1 MVLRSSSWPWECCC
15 NCLEDKVGARWVA
28 GDPFLVSFTDNGPND
43 FLMEFRGVA
52 IRGRFASEVS
62 AVRVGSVG
70 RGVSPK
76 DLFLLAFRIRWVE
89 LCRANPAT
97 TWACAL
103 ILRGS
108 VCGGQKGKNVLQP
121 MIEEMYREQ
130 RGGCNSGRC
139 A

>member
-1 MVLRSSSWPWECCC
+1 
-15 NCLEDKVGARWVA
+15 
-28 GDPFLVSFTDNGPND
+28 LVSFTDNGPND

-76 DLFLLAFRIRWVE
+76 DLSLLAFRIRWVE
-89 LCRANPAT
+89 LFRANPAT

-108 VCGGQKGKNVLQP
+108 VCGNGGEKGKNVLP
-121 MIEEMYREQ
+121 MIEVGVKREKMC
-130 RGGCNSGRC
+130 CNR
-139 A
+139 